1 MDTSALFTPA
11 GGQQFLL
18 AFTRIGSLFLP
29 LGIPGTSQAPAVA
42 RVALGAIITLSLW
55 PQWLHAPLT
64 PDPLWGFLTE
74 AGFGVLAGLTAG
86 AVLEGL
92 QLALQMIGLQSGYQY
107 ASTIDP
113 NSQADS
119 AVLPVLGQL
128 FGYGLFFALRG
139 DHLLIRVLAR
149 SFREWPPGA
158 IPVGHLTVAG
168 IARAGTLMLD
178 TALGFALPL
187 IALLLLI
194 DLALGVVTRAHA
206 QLQLISIAFPV
217 KMLLAMFTIV
227 ALLPAWT
234 KLFTTKMSAIEQG
247 LRSLLTAG

>member
-1 MDTSALFTPA
+1 MDISAAFTPVGA
-11 GGQQFLL
+11 QQFLL

-29 LGIPGTSQAPAVA
+29 MGIPGTAQAPMVA
-42 RVALGAIITLSLW
+42 RAMLAALMTVAMW
-55 PQWLHAPLT
+55 PQWLTAPRA
-64 PDPLWGFLTE
+64 PDPVWGFITE
-74 AGFGVLAGLTAG
+74 AGYGVLVGLTAG

-92 QLALQMIGLQSGYQY
+92 QLALQMVGLQSGYQY
-107 ASTIDP
+107 ASTVDP

-139 DHLLIRVLAR
+139 DHMLIRVLAR

-158 IPVGHLTVAG
+158 IPMGMLSITS
-168 IARAGTLMLD
+168 IAKAGTLMLE

-187 IALLLLI
+187 IVLLLLI

-227 ALLPAWT
+227 ALLPAWSR
-234 KLFTTKMSAIEQG
+234 LFALKMSVVEDS
-247 LRSLLTAG
+247 LRTLVAG